1 MQKLKPLSIFLHGSR
16 NDESLI
22 TKRIYN
28 RNVKSCF
35 LSMPRTLILLTV
47 KAKVTFK
54 SGLKYAVNII
64 IQADS
69 VNLKTNV
76 T

>member
-1 MQKLKPLSIFLHGSR
+1 
-16 NDESLI
+16 
-22 TKRIYN
+22 
-28 RNVKSCF
+28 
-35 LSMPRTLILLTV
+35 MPRTLILLTV
-47 KAKVTFK
+47 NAKVTFK

-76 T
+76 TWLFSVALPALMTLMYSQKVHDTWTNSN